1 MLIPLVRDGDA
12 DPTPSQSVTEL
23 AAAVSL
29 IAHQAFGTPLGA
41 TPANPLDRAL
51 VQQLL
56 GDGGFMLLARRKD
69 KGHQL
74 PIALHTHMQL
84 GAEPALAAT

>member
-12 DPTPSQSVTEL
+12 DPTPSQSVAEL